1 MDEMA
6 PRAVPAPPPRA
17 KCGWCEATSVTD
29 VITISGKKLRKTAPV
44 CNEHATRF
52 EDAGQM
58 TTRLEFDLK
67 QERSERSRQWKAQH
81 LRY

>member
-1 MDEMA
+1 
-6 PRAVPAPPPRA
+6 
-17 KCGWCEATSVTD
+17 
-29 VITISGKKLRKTAPV
+29 
-44 CNEHATRF
+44 
-52 EDAGQM
+52 M